1 VQLSDGQR
9 LASAT
14 NIRDLRRAGAIESDE
29 SAIARLRQELRIH
42 EGSQQRITHI
52 ALEAPQ
58 ALRLRRRQSKSG
70 HFHVFALNSL
80 QHFVDTHGFIS
91 NKSSFMEIFPVR
103 FLKQPAYRRTL
114 PASAITIQLDG
125 GW

>member
-14 NIRDLRRAGAIESDE
+14 NIRNLRRLRAIEPDE
-29 SAIARLRQELRIH
+29 SAIARLREELRVH
-42 EGSQQRITHI
+42 EGSQERITHI

-58 ALRLRRRQSKSG
+58 ALRLRGRQSKSR

-80 QHFVDTHGFIS
+80 EHFVDTHGFIS
-91 NKSSFMEIFPVR
+91 NRSSFMEIFPVR
-103 FLKQPAYRRTL
+103 YSKQPAYRRRL
-114 PASAITIQLDG
+114 AAPAITSPLRP